1 LVGHSGDC
9 SDGGVSA
16 AISAMAAL
24 ACGDGGVGAIIVV
37 ACGCSD
43 FGDVDSVGAGI
54 AAAMVL
60 AQLLR

>member
-1 LVGHSGDC
+1 
-9 SDGGVSA
+9 
-16 AISAMAAL
+16 MAAL